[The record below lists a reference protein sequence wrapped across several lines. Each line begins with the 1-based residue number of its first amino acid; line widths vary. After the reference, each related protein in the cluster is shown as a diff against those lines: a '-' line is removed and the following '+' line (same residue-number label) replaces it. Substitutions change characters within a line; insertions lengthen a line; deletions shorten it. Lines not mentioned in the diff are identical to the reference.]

1 MTNLRMFGK
10 IKLRKIAH
18 TLHLLYHAVTHFSTE
33 SFKIMAQKRNLTIDD
48 IARELG
54 VSKTTISRAISGKGR
69 ISEATRE
76 KVNAYILEHNY
87 HPSAAAKG
95 LAESKT
101 YNLAL
106 VLPKSFVQ
114 MDLPH
119 VRQNMYAI
127 CEEAFIWDYNI
138 LISLS
143 TDAYPESLLRT
154 LDNRKVD
161 GVILSRTVE
170 NDALVEVLNQRDIPF
185 ATIGSL
191 PPQYKGLATVEADHD
206 HIGGCCAFAI
216 SILRNTSDKI
226 ALLGNDMRY
235 IVNQSRLA
243 GFQLAV
249 DTLGFPETNVYV
261 RTDLDKSA
269 NCAAAVKE
277 LLAQGVKRFLCM
289 DDEVCMVTVATL
301 MQAGIKIPEDVQVA
315 SMFDSERLAASPIP
329 ITALRFD
336 ASELGQT
343 ACRELLRSL
352 RNETYDPKPILGY
365 RIIARGSTL

>member
-33 SFKIMAQKRNLTIDD
+33 SFKIMTQKRNLTIDD

-87 HPSAAAKG
+87 HP
-95 LAESKT
+95 
-101 YNLAL
+101 
-106 VLPKSFVQ
+106 
-114 MDLPH
+114 
-119 VRQNMYAI
+119 
-127 CEEAFIWDYNI
+127 FIWDYNI